1 MKPPPFVY
9 HAPASLDEACTL
21 LATLDNAKVLA
32 GGQSLLAM
40 LNLRFLYPDHLI
52 DINRIPSLT
61 EIAVHPGHVAIG
73 AMVRQR
79 ALEID
84 PNVALAAPI
93 LSEAMPLIGHRQTRN
108 RGTIG
113 GSLCQ
118 LDPAGELPLLA
129 LVHDATIRTACAGD
143 RRRAIPIAQFIGGF
157 MSPSIEPD
165 ELVVGID
172 FPRWPDGH
180 GYAFREHARR
190 HGDFALAAAACLLSL
205 GENGRIAKV
214 AIGVGG
220 IGPVPVRLSSAET
233 MLVGSPGDPATL
245 DQASKQCS
253 GLEALSDI
261 HGHAAFRRSI
271 ATALVRKALAVALER
286 ARGTDATR

>member
-1 MKPPPFVY
+1 MKPPPFKY
-9 HAPASLDEACTL
+9 HAPVSLDDACTL

-32 GGQSLLAM
+32 GGQSLMAM

-61 EIAVHPGHVAIG
+61 EITVHPGHLAIG

-79 ALEID
+79 ALEVD
-84 PNVALAAPI
+84 PDVARTAPI
-93 LSEAMPLIGHRQTRN
+93 FSETLPLIGHRQTRN

-129 LVHDATIRTACAGD
+129 LVHDATIRTVSAGD
-143 RRRAIPIAQFIGGF
+143 RRRTIPIAQFIGGF

-205 GENGRIAKV
+205 GDDGRIANV

-220 IGPVPVRLSSAET
+220 IGPVPVRLSGAET
-233 MLVGSPGDPATL
+233 LLVGSSGDPATVE
-245 DQASKQCS
+245 QASRQCAE
-253 GLEALSDI
+253 LEALSDI
-261 HGHAAFRRSI
+261 HGQAAFRRSI
-271 ATALVRKALAVALER
+271 ATALVRKAIAAAYER
-286 ARGTDATR
+286 ARAAGASR